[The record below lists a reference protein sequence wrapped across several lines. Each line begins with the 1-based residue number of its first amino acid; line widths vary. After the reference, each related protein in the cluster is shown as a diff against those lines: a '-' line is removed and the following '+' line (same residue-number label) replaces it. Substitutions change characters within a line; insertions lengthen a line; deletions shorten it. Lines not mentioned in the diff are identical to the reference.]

1 MRLPRTIGPYEF
13 LELLGRGGAGLVFAG
28 TETGELGVTHDVAIK
43 VLRDFRPELGGEA
56 AFRDEARILSRID
69 HPNVVRVRDLAV
81 LRDDELGDMLAIV
94 MPRVRGESLSALLR
108 RVREEERVLPLEATL
123 HLLFQAADALHHV
136 HHACDG
142 EGEPLHIVHRDL
154 KPSNLM
160 VTPEGD
166 LQILDFGI
174 AWAAERSVEVT
185 RGMVKGTLRYLSPE
199 QMNGIHPDGRSDIYA
214 LGVVAWEAI
223 TGSRYV
229 QTEQGKR
236 GTGAVLGALMRT
248 KLPDRLPELKGC
260 LARVHG
266 LSAGD
271 AEHITDM
278 MLRMLQPDRE
288 GRFPHAR
295 ALAATLERLAE
306 RHPVRKGRRYL
317 AQLVSGGSAADG
329 VVDLTAPPSQGHGL
343 RGPGP
348 APSEPRRDA
357 PRSPGFAVGL
367 AVGVASTAVVALLL
381 LYGGGWLTAPAAP
394 PPGPTPTPA
403 PELEPL
409 VPMLALPDPVP
420 PEFPSRRPVVV
431 ETGDPEEPEAWLAH
445 RGPLPATSREGG
457 LSFHVRLQGEPV
469 TCRPELVYRADGG
482 DWKTRR
488 MNRAGDDAWFL
499 TLAGWEIRR
508 LSADVDY
515 WIRCRG
521 TDGAALLS
529 WRSETAP
536 GWFEGGR

>member
-1 MRLPRTIGPYEF
+1 M
-13 LELLGRGGAGLVFAG
+13 
-28 TETGELGVTHDVAIK
+28 
-43 VLRDFRPELGGEA
+43 
-56 AFRDEARILSRID
+56 
-69 HPNVVRVRDLAV
+69 
-81 LRDDELGDMLAIV
+81 
-94 MPRVRGESLSALLR
+94 
-108 RVREEERVLPLEATL
+108 
-123 HLLFQAADALHHV
+123 
-136 HHACDG
+136 
-142 EGEPLHIVHRDL
+142 
-154 KPSNLM
+154 
-160 VTPEGD
+160 
-166 LQILDFGI
+166 
-174 AWAAERSVEVT
+174 
-185 RGMVKGTLRYLSPE
+185 
-199 QMNGIHPDGRSDIYA
+199 
-214 LGVVAWEAI
+214 
-223 TGSRYV
+223 
-229 QTEQGKR
+229 
-236 GTGAVLGALMRT
+236 
-248 KLPDRLPELKGC
+248 
-260 LARVHG
+260 
-266 LSAGD
+266 
-271 AEHITDM
+271 
-278 MLRMLQPDRE
+278 
-288 GRFPHAR
+288 
-295 ALAATLERLAE
+295 
-306 RHPVRKGRRYL
+306 
-317 AQLVSGGSAADG
+317 
-329 VVDLTAPPSQGHGL
+329 
-343 RGPGP
+343 
-348 APSEPRRDA
+348 
-357 PRSPGFAVGL
+357 GL